1 LSGANL
7 TRVEAEQRSAL
18 LRLDSY
24 EIELDLTTSTEKFV
38 STTVIRFDCTAAG
51 ASSFADLI
59 APAVREITLN
69 GRALDPAVSYQDSR
83 VLLDDL
89 ACSNQLRVVADC
101 VYMNTGE
108 GLHRSID
115 PADGR
120 TYVYSHFEIPDA
132 RRVFTTFEQPDLKA
146 SFTFIVLAP
155 SNWTVLSNSG
165 AVKPEPLADR
175 VGCSVWRFA
184 ATPRMSTYITA
195 VVAGEYYQVH
205 DTYVAPSGQVVP
217 LGVFCRQ
224 SLAPFLDADEVF
236 EVTKQGMDYY
246 LPLFDQ
252 PYPYEKYDQV
262 FVPEYNI
269 GAMENVGCV
278 TFSESYLFRSK
289 VTEARHQQRAETI
302 LHELAHMWFG
312 DLVTMQWWNDLWLKE
327 SIASYLAIRCQVDAT
342 RWPHSWVDFA
352 NSDKARG
359 LRQDQL
365 PSTHPVVATI
375 DSLDDVA
382 LNFDGITYQKGASV
396 LKQLVAWV
404 GSDAF
409 FAGLR
414 ILLQRY
420 AWGTSTLDDLLGILS
435 ETSGRDLTGWAA
447 DWLQTA
453 GPNTLRPAFEVAPDG
468 AFTSFAVLQEAAAEY
483 PTLRSH
489 RIAIGLYARSDGRLR
504 RVHRVDLD
512 ISGAVTEVPG
522 LVGRARPDLVL
533 LNDGDLTF
541 AAIRL
546 DDRSLSTAVSDVGRF
561 EDPLARALVW
571 SATWDMVRAGEMP
584 ARSYIRLVLGG
595 IAHETDVAVV
605 QTLQANLDTAVSSYV
620 DIAYREP
627 TAELV
632 AAAARQFLHEAEPG
646 SGTQL
651 AWARFFALMAGTA
664 DDVSFAA
671 SLLDGSVQLAGLD
684 VDTDLRWALLTPLVR
699 SGWAG
704 EDEIDAELARDRTTA
719 GAEYAAG
726 ARAAR
731 PSADAKARAWAS
743 VIDHDDLPNR
753 TQDAVIGGPLTRI
766 GSGFVQPG
774 QIDLLEPYVSRYF
787 DVLPQLWQ
795 SRTLEIARN
804 IATGLYPRW
813 RIESDTIDRTD
824 ALLARP
830 EVPAGLRRLLVE
842 ARDDVHRAIRARA
855 ADA

>member
-1 LSGANL
+1 VPGANL
-7 TRVEAEQRSAL
+7 TRVEAERRSAL

-24 EIELDLTTSTEKFV
+24 EIELDLTTSTDTFV
-38 STTVIRFDCTAAG
+38 STTLIRFDCTTAG

-59 APAVREITLN
+59 APVVREITLN
-69 GRALDPAVSYQDSR
+69 DRVLDPAVSYQDSR

-89 ACSNQLRVVADC
+89 ASSNELRVVADC
-101 VYMNTGE
+101 AYMNTGE

-120 TYVYSHFEIPDA
+120 TYLYTHFEIPDA

-155 SNWTVLSNSG
+155 SSWTVLSNSG

-175 VGCSVWRFA
+175 PGCSVWRFA
-184 ATPRMSTYITA
+184 ATPRISTYVTA
-195 VVAGEYYQVH
+195 VIAGDYHQVH

-224 SLAPFLDADEVF
+224 SLAAFLDADEVF
-236 EVTKQGMDYY
+236 EVTTQGMDYY

-312 DLVTMQWWNDLWLKE
+312 DLVTMRWWSDLWLKE

-359 LRQDQL
+359 LRQDRL
-365 PSTHPVVATI
+365 PSTHPVVAPI

-382 LNFDGITYQKGASV
+382 LNFDAITYQKGAAV

-414 ILLQRY
+414 IYLQRY

-435 ETSGRDLTGWAA
+435 QTSGRDLTGWAA

-453 GPNTLRPAFEVAPDG
+453 GPNTLRPAFEVGADG
-468 AFTSFAVLQEAAAEY
+468 TITSFSVLQEAPAEH
-483 PTLRSH
+483 PALRSH
-489 RIAIGLYARSDGRLR
+489 RIAIGLYTRSDGRLR
-504 RVHRVDLD
+504 RADRVEVD
-512 ISGAVTEVPG
+512 ISAAVTQVPDV
-522 LVGRARPDLVL
+522 VGRARPDLVL
-533 LNDGDLTF
+533 LNDDDLTF

-546 DDRSLSTAVSDVGRF
+546 DDRSLSTAVSDVGRL

-571 SATWDMVRAGEMP
+571 SATWDMVRSGEMP
-584 ARSYIRLVLGG
+584 PRSYIRLVLGG

-605 QTLQANLDTAVSSYV
+605 QTLQANLDTAVASYV

-651 AWARFFALMAGTA
+651 AWARFFALMAGTD

-684 VDTDLRWALLTPLVR
+684 VDTELRWALLTPLVR
-699 SGWAG
+699 SGRAG
-704 EDEIDAELARDRTTA
+704 DAEIDAELARDRTTA

-731 PSADAKARAWAS
+731 PRAEAKARAWAS
-743 VIDHDDLPNR
+743 VIDRDDLPNR

-766 GSGFVQPG
+766 GSGFVQPA
-774 QIDLLEPYVSRYF
+774 QTDLLEPYVSRYF
-787 DVLPQLWQ
+787 DVLAQVWH
-795 SRTLEIARN
+795 SRTFEIARN

-813 RIESDTIDRTD
+813 RVEPDTIERTD

-830 EVPAGLRRLLVE
+830 DLPAGLRRLLVE
-842 ARDDVHRAIRARA
+842 ARDDVRRAIHARA